1 HVLHTGLRRHARRLP
16 ARNARGQRMVARRR
30 ARKNKSRREH
40 LSVPIHRRDQA
51 RAKARGRVGKGGVRM
66 SGTAWPKEHLTYL
79 ADLVDKGRTAS
90 KAATE
95 INRRFGTDYSASAMI
110 GMAKRRGLHWK
121 HKGGFDWHRKQ
132 APAPFA
138 QPLDLVAIMRK
149 PKVAITSALDPDEI
163 PV

>member
-1 HVLHTGLRRHARRLP
+1 
-16 ARNARGQRMVARRR
+16 
-30 ARKNKSRREH
+30 
-40 LSVPIHRRDQA
+40 
-51 RAKARGRVGKGGVRM
+51 M

-90 KAATE
+90 KAAHE

-163 PV
+163 PVEQRKQLVDLGNHDCRFPYGEVGTPTFFFCGGAGADVTAGVAYCPSHLAIACNKPRPFMPTRPSW